1 MKNVKN
7 KNKKPKFKG
16 YCECGKEVYAKGICS
31 SCYQKKYWKEYKKS
45 YIRKSRSKKENQNKG
60 FAVSL
65 FFRKDNKSGSFSER
79 MVSAITNSRN
89 EWEAFGKVYDSFKET
104 LEDFDLVYK
113 TVIEIEKAI
122 KSSESKNVLNIK
134 DDADKRS
141 T

>member
-1 MKNVKN
+1 MVVLKAKNIKSN
-7 KNKKPKFKG
+7 AS
-16 YCECGKEVYAKGICS
+16 CECGKAIYAKGMCA
-31 SCYQKKYWKEYKKS
+31 SCYQKKYWEQYRKS